1 MKQLQFNAI
10 FWFICM
16 KYRAASL
23 LFYRVTVTGWLL
35 KARHQGMLGRDS
47 EPGTL
52 NNWFQFEN
60 SPTSLRNGRPWA
72 IHWGLP
78 RLGSGLRRSRFGLG
92 GLLFTIK
99 KNIFFEI
106 FFETRHHHKRS

>member
-1 MKQLQFNAI
+1 MNQLQFNAI

-60 SPTSLRNGRPWA
+60 SNLKILKIR
-72 IHWGLP
+72 LP
-78 RLGSGLRRSRFGLG
+78 RCETEGPGLSTGDCHGWGVGCGGVGSGWVDSFLP
-92 GLLFTIK
+92 
-99 KNIFFEI
+99 
-106 FFETRHHHKRS
+106 